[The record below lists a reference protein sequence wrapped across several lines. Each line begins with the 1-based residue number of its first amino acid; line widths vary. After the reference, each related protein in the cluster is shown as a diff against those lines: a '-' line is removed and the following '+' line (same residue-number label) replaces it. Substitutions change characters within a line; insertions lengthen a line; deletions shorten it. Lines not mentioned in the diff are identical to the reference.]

1 MDWIQKNPLLNIKID
16 IKDLL
21 QPFLIRKIQFIQP
34 PYMYISVRPSCPIF
48 GQNHIWCFYSLHLKP
63 FWKIPSSFRN
73 IAIFWKLHNS
83 SEHYKYLIFYF
94 DTFFFSKTSWFCVN
108 HSEHVI
114 LYVISYH
121 IIKTHI
127 CNLVLCQ
134 PWILWFAN

>member
-1 MDWIQKNPLLNIKID
+1 MYWIQKQSIAEHKNWHKRSFTA
-16 IKDLL
+16 
-21 QPFLIRKIQFIQP
+21 FLIWKVQFIQP

-63 FWKIPSSFRN
+63 LWKVPSSFRN

-94 DTFFFSKTSWFCVN
+94 QTFCFSKTSWFCVY
-108 HSEHVI
+108 HFEHVI

-127 CNLVLCQ
+127 WNIVLCQ